1 MAKSKKTEI
10 DVGVLEE
17 SVGAKDKGKDRPKD
31 EPEPAP
37 VYAEPEPVYSE
48 AVEGESKPSK
58 PEDPFTPPSKEWV
71 LSDTASLPKVTLAI
85 LNFLKADL
93 YERTKGRRETEYKLE
108 KSK

>member
-37 VYAEPEPVYSE
+37 VYEEPTPVYHE

-58 PEDPFTPPSKEWV
+58 PEEPFTPSKEWV

-85 LNFLKADL
+85 LNFLKVDL
-93 YERTKGRRETEYKLE
+93 YERTKGRRDTEYKLE